1 MDRVVTASAAN
12 ATVSIVAGTTTEL
25 VREVQRRNAFAL
37 TSAAAV
43 GRLMT
48 AAALLGAS
56 LTERERLTLQIAG
69 DGPIGSLSAEAW
81 SGGDGRIAVRGYA
94 RNPSAEMPLNARGK
108 FDVAGVVGNG
118 HLQVTKRYEVGRPYV
133 GIVPLAT
140 GEIAEDVAEYL
151 AGSEQIP
158 SVVQLGVLADAAGIK
173 AAGGAIAQ
181 LLPGADDDTIARLEA
196 NVAAMGPITTLIA
209 GGADAE
215 ALIALLAAGMDPKP
229 HERAFSAEFDC
240 RCSQERVETALIGLG
255 RDELLKMARERP
267 ETEATC
273 EFCQRRYVLTSADVE
288 RLAAQLEGTAG

>member
-25 VREVQRRNAFAL
+25 VREVQRRNDFAL

-56 LTERERLTLQIAG
+56 LNQRERLTLQIAG

-81 SGGDGRIAVRGYA
+81 SGGDGVIAVRGYA
-94 RNPSAEMPLNARGK
+94 RNPAAEIPLNARGK
-108 FDVAGVVGNG
+108 FDVAGVIGNG
-118 HLQVTKRYEVGRPYV
+118 HLQVTKSYEVGRPYV

-140 GEIAEDVAEYL
+140 GEVAEDVAQYL

-158 SVVQLGVLADAAGIK
+158 SVVQLGVLADASGIK

-181 LLPGADDDTIARLEA
+181 LMPGAGDDTIARLEA
-196 NVAAMGPITTLIA
+196 NVAAMGPITALVA
-209 GGADAE
+209 AGADAE
-215 ALIALLAAGMDPKP
+215 TLIAQLAAGMDPKP
-229 HERAFSAEFDC
+229 HERVFAVNFDC

-273 EFCQRRYVLTSADVE
+273 EFCRRRYVLTSADVE
-288 RLAAQLEGTAG
+288 RLAAQLDGAAG